1 MVAFDNGENYSSRLE
16 NGSGR
21 RCFKTGKLE
30 SLLKKS
36 IGENDDINDHRTTRL
51 NKDNGCH
58 QGSESRR
65 CTLMV
70 APIDRYPRP
79 PPRSSATIPMDMLE
93 ALFTEALLGYATAMA
108 ATTANVTV
116 GGFRLI
122 VRFLGI
128 VKDIMDTK
136 F

>member
-1 MVAFDNGENYSSRLE
+1 MYLNG
-16 NGSGR
+16 G
-21 RCFKTGKLE
+21 
-30 SLLKKS
+30 
-36 IGENDDINDHRTTRL
+36 
-51 NKDNGCH
+51 
-58 QGSESRR
+58 
-65 CTLMV
+65 
-70 APIDRYPRP
+70 ADRPLP
-79 PPRSSATIPMDMLE
+79 PPSPPRSSATIPMDMLE

-128 VKDIMDTK
+128 VKDIIDTK